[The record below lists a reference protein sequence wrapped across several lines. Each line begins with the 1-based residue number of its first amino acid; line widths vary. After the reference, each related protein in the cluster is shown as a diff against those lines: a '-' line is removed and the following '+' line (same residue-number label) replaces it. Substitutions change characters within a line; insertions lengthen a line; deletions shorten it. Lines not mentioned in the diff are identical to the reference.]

1 MIQVEHMEWKQPE
14 GIRRHW
20 VLEDL
25 DAELLFQPAPV
36 NAAQGRVG
44 EEVYQLRD
52 GGALRKKRTLLAGK
66 TVLATM
72 EEKAAGTGGILRY
85 EEREYLWKQENQF
98 GTRWVLQDA
107 DGKAVFAFAFKH
119 GFGKVARVETAG
131 GTAEEIGPL
140 LLLCWYVT
148 VL

>member
-1 MIQVEHMEWKQPE
+1 MEWKQPE

-20 VLEDL
+20 VLEGL

-52 GGALRKKRTLLAGK
+52 GGALRKKRTLSAGK

-72 EEKAAGTGGILRY
+72 EETASD
-85 EEREYLWKQENQF
+85 
-98 GTRWVLQDA
+98 TRWVLQDA
-107 DGKAVFAFAFKH
+107 DGKAVFAFAFKQR
-119 GFGKVARVETAG
+119 FGKVARVETAG

>member
-1 MIQVEHMEWKQPE
+1 MEWKQPE

-44 EEVYQLRD
+44 EEVYELRD
-52 GGALRKKRTLLAGK
+52 GGALRKKRTLSAGK

-98 GTRWVLQDA
+98 GTRWVLKDA
-107 DGKAVFAFAFKH
+107 DG
-119 GFGKVARVETAG
+119 
-131 GTAEEIGPL
+131 
-140 LLLCWYVT
+140 
-148 VL
+148 